1 MHKTSLKIPED
12 LYHKIKTRA
21 DSEAVM
27 VSEFIRTTVSAALE
41 DPVVQQQDPV
51 LPKED
56 QSEIIFLREQ
66 VDRFTQQVDDAN
78 RRHQETQ
85 RASEEASKRHDTIV
99 LQMTTQLD
107 RTTLRL
113 EDLQNQQRQSWW
125 GRLLGSKGKAN
136 GPVQNP
142 SHIHS
147 GTFEQKSEGV

>member
-21 DSEAVM
+21 DSQAVT

-56 QSEIIFLREQ
+56 QSEIKFLREQ
-66 VDRFTQQVDDAN
+66 VDRFTSQLDDAN
-78 RRHQETQ
+78 RRQEETQ
-85 RASEEASKRHDTIV
+85 RAAEEASKRHDTIV
-99 LQMTTQLD
+99 LKMTTQLD
-107 RTTLRL
+107 RTTLQL
-113 EDLQNQQRQSWW
+113 EDLRNQQRQSWW
-125 GRLLGSKGKAN
+125 GRLFGSKGKAN
-136 GPVQNP
+136 GSFQKP
-142 SHIHS
+142 SHIHA